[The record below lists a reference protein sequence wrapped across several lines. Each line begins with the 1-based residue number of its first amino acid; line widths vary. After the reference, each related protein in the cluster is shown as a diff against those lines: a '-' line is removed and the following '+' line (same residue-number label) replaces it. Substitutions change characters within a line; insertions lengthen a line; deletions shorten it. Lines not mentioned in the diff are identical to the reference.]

1 MQPSTLENTQT
12 EAGIVA
18 ALALEATKHELI
30 TQNNVPIL
38 LTADGNGGVK
48 RTSLEHLLDT
58 PLRPSVHVKLATSKD
73 LHQYLANQA
82 NWNRSEIESALVG
95 VASEPPLGLD
105 NVVVFADRDKLNFH
119 AFLDYHHVTGGRWLN
134 HSASVTYKESHQ
146 FGIWKKHD
154 GVKMGQEAFAEFLD
168 ENVLDITDPTGAD
181 VVAFASCLE
190 AHRTEIFKSST
201 NLGNGEVKF
210 NWSNESSGDSA
221 TKFPTDMKIGIPIW
235 TNGEKIL
242 IPVKLFYRV
251 SEGKLLF
258 WYKLRNLENIIDQLW
273 NEDVK
278 FISEAL
284 LSIGTVYQGLPPSAP
299 SPQPI

>member
-1 MQPSTLENTQT
+1 MQPSTLQETQT

-82 NWNRSEIESALVG
+82 NWNRTEPPLCGST
-95 VASEPPLGLD
+95 SEPPLGLD

-284 LSIGTVYQGLPPSAP
+284 LSIGTVYRGLPPSAP
-299 SPQPI
+299 TAQPI

>member
-1 MQPSTLENTQT
+1 MQPSTLQETQT

-18 ALALEATKHELI
+18 LLATAASSREIISQH
-30 TQNNVPIL
+30 NVPIL
-38 LTADGNGGVK
+38 LTPNGNGGVD
-48 RTSLEHLLDT
+48 RRSLEHLRDT

-82 NWNRSEIESALVG
+82 NWTRTENPLCGST
-95 VASEPPLGLD
+95 SEPPLGLD

-210 NWSNESSGDSA
+210 NWSNESSGDSV

>member
-1 MQPSTLENTQT
+1 MQPSTLESTKT
-12 EAGIVA
+12 EAGIAA
-18 ALALEATKHELI
+18 ALAMELTKHELL
-30 TQNNVPIL
+30 TQNGVPIL
-38 LTADGNGGVK
+38 LTTGCNGVVERK
-48 RTSLEHLLDT
+48 SLEHLLDT
-58 PLRPSVHVKLATSKD
+58 PLRPSTHVKLATSKD

-82 NWNRSEIESALVG
+82 NWNRAESPTTG
-95 VASEPPLGLD
+95 DTSKPPVGLD

-146 FGIWKKHD
+146 FGIWKKND

-168 ENVLDITDPTGAD
+168 ENVLDITDPSGAE

-210 NWSNESSGDSA
+210 NWSNESSGDAA

-258 WYKLRNLENIIDQLW
+258 WYKLRNLENIIDSLW

-278 FISEAL
+278 FLSEAL
-284 LSIGTVYQGLPPSAP
+284 LSIGTVYQGLPPAAP
-299 SPQPI
+299 TPQPI